1 MEAFFGLTEKVTAV
15 DQERRLKK
23 RLKGLAMLKTI
34 CDNGKVFDLSYVTTL
49 ETQLMMA
56 PFKVLNLIMLR
67 GRKLQFVIMS
77 LYRPTKLLHAAK
89 AVSKM
94 IHMKIAAYKVLKSRI
109 VMEDTS
115 KESTTG
121 SGCNIEYDEENSD
134 NGNDQ
139 QSDDDDT
146 MTSKL
151 MMTSVAIVTVT
162 NRMT

>member
-1 MEAFFGLTEKVTAV
+1 
-15 DQERRLKK
+15 
-23 RLKGLAMLKTI
+23 
-34 CDNGKVFDLSYVTTL
+34 
-49 ETQLMMA
+49 
-56 PFKVLNLIMLR
+56 
-67 GRKLQFVIMS
+67 MS
-77 LYRPTKLLHAAK
+77 LDRPTKLLHAAK

-94 IHMKIAAYKVLKSRI
+94 IHMKIAAYKVLKSWI

-115 KESTTG
+115 KKSTM
-121 SGCNIEYDEENSD
+121 EYDEENSD

-151 MMTSVAIVTVT
+151 MMSSVAIVIIT

>member
-1 MEAFFGLTEKVTAV
+1 METFFGLAEKVTAV

-23 RLKGLAMLKTI
+23 GLKGLALLKTI

-49 ETQLMMA
+49 EIQLIMA
-56 PFKVLNLIMLR
+56 PSKVLNLIMLR
-67 GRKLQFVIMS
+67 GRKLQLIIMS
-77 LYRPTKLLHAAK
+77 LDRSTKLLHAAK

-94 IHMKIAAYKVLKSRI
+94 IHMKIAAYKVLKSWI

-115 KESTTG
+115 KKSTTG
-121 SGCNIEYDEENSD
+121 PGCNMVYDEENSD

-151 MMTSVAIVTVT
+151 MMSSVAIVIIT

>member
-1 MEAFFGLTEKVTAV
+1 
-15 DQERRLKK
+15 
-23 RLKGLAMLKTI
+23 MLKTI
-34 CDNGKVFDLSYVTTL
+34 CDNGKAFDLSYVTTL

-89 AVSKM
+89 AFSKM
-94 IHMKIAAYKVLKSRI
+94 IHMKIAAYKVLKTRI

-121 SGCNIEYDEENSD
+121 SGCNMEYDEENSD

-151 MMTSVAIVTVT
+151 MMTSVAIVTVA